1 MYSSFLFFA
10 FWWPLG
16 RVRPH
21 LLGGW
26 FVCIWI
32 RDGTSL
38 LFVTSEWKD
47 KKREMFQLRFSPLRF
62 SLSAEESSTEALMS
76 LWIFS
81 VLPVSLPVQSGLV
94 IMKPKNIGGF
104 NKRLSWIC
112 STCLLASLLN
122 SHLCWMLGSSSCK
135 GDLKK
140 RLFFFVLFCLV
151 FFVAS
156 LHNSVC
162 LRLLT
167 LPVVL
172 VSAVISVSMECAGST
187 RKPEP
192 PRVTRS

>member
-1 MYSSFLFFA
+1 MMFLFKFCPHSVSFISPRWQSLALLWGLCILLLFFA

-62 SLSAEESSTEALMS
+62 YLSAEESSTEALMS

-112 STCLLASLLN
+112 ATCLLASLLN

-140 RLFFFVLFCLV
+140 RFIFFLSYFV
-151 FFVAS
+151 
-156 LHNSVC
+156 
-162 LRLLT
+162 
-167 LPVVL
+167 
-172 VSAVISVSMECAGST
+172 
-187 RKPEP
+187 
-192 PRVTRS
+192 